1 MDNKIAGT
9 NDEDITYHNHSTQRN
24 VAILVDD
31 GCNDIRTTR
40 TSSYRET
47 ESDSAAT
54 ENGTQES
61 CP

>member
-9 NDEDITYHNHSTQRN
+9 DDEDVTYHNHSTQGY

-31 GCNDIRTTR
+31 GCDDIRTTR
-40 TSSYRET
+40 TSTNRET
-47 ESDSAAT
+47 ESDSAAA

-61 CP
+61 SP